1 LNQKNSEVE
10 FKNLQD
16 DVINNLFFDNLSIS
30 KSKLFIVNDTIQHK
44 IDINNLNIIQIQKN
58 TNGINFDISIFEG
71 NIDNYSIDQFSGKFK
86 LNDDKVVFEN
96 FLLSNENQY
105 LEGDL
110 DLYLNDD
117 FSIKNFN
124 DSYIKFKV
132 DSDILNIDNNFF
144 PKFISGELSFL
155 GSKNNLSIEKALF
168 FSDFFNVDSKIVIE
182 NGLSSNPIVK
192 IDLKNLDFNKDKIN
206 TEYKIDDRIN
216 YPSVS
221 GDLTLNDNIITYK
234 FNQVDKTKTNLSIDG
249 IAKLDDTLSYSFT
262 LNSSIALED
271 KILDILNLNSLK
283 INSNISGT
291 KDQFFSMESS
301 IFIIKDDKDFTL
313 DINSLINNNDL
324 NAKVDL
330 SSENI
335 KIFSNISGNNLNK
348 TYKINSDMDLII
360 PDAQSLSFQTKAI
373 IDVDF
378 SELEYIKSLVSL
390 QNIYLKNSEN
400 EIYLESFAEINNLLD
415 ANFIENITNYDFG
428 IIYSND
434 KFSINSYLGD
444 RFNFSGYYKNENDL
458 DFNIQISDLYVSNF
472 YKINQNPISGN
483 IISNI
488 GFNRTLENRTLEFNS
503 NISDIKLKDYDLG
516 ELNLKVF
523 GNTDY
528 NSYAVDLDLS
538 DKSNNQIKGEG
549 TIIAINEKP
558 NIDIDL
564 LINNFDISFIE
575 RIGLKTMSEIS
586 SNVSGEVNL
595 WGAYDNIQHNG
606 KLFLNK
612 SSFIV
617 PYLNVEY
624 LLSDKSEI
632 TLYNQNFELN
642 NVSIKTI
649 DSESIT
655 SLNGKIFHEDYK
667 NWNLDLAFN
676 SDRLYIINK
685 EFSENENFYGKAFIG
700 GDILINGP
708 TNNVRIN
715 IDGITMDGTSIII
728 PNSQNYSV
736 EEFSFIKF
744 SDINSYSNVD
754 SKSKNQVLKTVKT
767 LDLNMNLEINNSA
780 DIEITIDRETGS
792 YISGNGNGNL
802 FMEIDSDGKFNM
814 FGDFTTKEGIYNF
827 RNLAL
832 IDKKF
837 QLKEGGSIIWDG
849 EPLGAQMNIQATYNV
864 PGGANPALLLDN
876 PNFNKKIPTDV
887 EINLTG
893 DLTKPDS
900 PDFEIFF
907 PNTSSTVT
915 SEINYKLN
923 DPEIR
928 QLQAISLLTQGIF
941 INEVSVSI
949 EGVTNNIYEKVS
961 EVFSDILGG
970 SQGPLEVGLNYL
982 QGDKSDILDIKTEDR
997 FGVTLS
1003 TKISDKIL
1011 FNGKIGVPIGGIEE
1025 TLIIGDVQI
1034 DFILNEDGSLKA
1046 KVFNKEN
1053 EFRYIG
1059 DELGYTQGVGLSYQV
1074 DFQTFRDLLSK
1085 IIANNN

>member
-1 LNQKNSEVE
+1 MNQKNSEVE

-155 GSKNNLSIEKALF
+155 GSENNLSIEKALF

-221 GDLTLNDNIITYK
+221 GNLTLNDNIITYK

-262 LNSSIALED
+262 LNSSIASED

-814 FGDFTTKEGIYNF
+814 FGDFTTEEGIYNF

-1059 DELGYTQGVGLSYQV
+1059 DELGYTQGLGLSYQV

>member
-1 LNQKNSEVE
+1 MNRKNSEVE

-182 NGLSSNPIVK
+182 NGLSSNSIVK

-221 GDLTLNDNIITYK
+221 GNLTLNDNIITYK

-262 LNSSIALED
+262 LNSSIASED

-483 IISNI
+483 IISDI
-488 GFNRTLENRTLEFNS
+488 AFNRTLENRTLEFNS

-595 WGAYDNIQHNG
+595 WGVYNNIQHNG

-685 EFSENENFYGKAFIG
+685 EFSENENFYGKAFIA

-1059 DELGYTQGVGLSYQV
+1059 DELGYTQGLGLSYQV

>member
-58 TNGINFDISIFEG
+58 TNGINFDISILEG

-538 DKSNNQIKGEG
+538 DKLNNQIKGEG

-767 LDLNMNLEINNSA
+767 LDLNMNLEINNNA

>member
-1 LNQKNSEVE
+1 MNQKNSEVE